1 MNLEIIMALK
11 EICLTDVEIA
21 TVNAVILI
29 FSVLLSLLTMQNHL
43 FIVSSNHFEK
53 TKSQIA
59 YL

>member
-29 FSVLLSLLTMQNHL
+29 FSVLLSLLTMQNH
-43 FIVSSNHFEK
+43 FYIVSSNHFEK